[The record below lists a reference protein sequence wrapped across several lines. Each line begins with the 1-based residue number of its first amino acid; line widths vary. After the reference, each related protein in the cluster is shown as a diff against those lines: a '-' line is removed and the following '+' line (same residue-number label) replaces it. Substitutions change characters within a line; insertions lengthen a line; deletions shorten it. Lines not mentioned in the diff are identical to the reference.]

1 MPWCLPSWW
10 PANLRDRELRNLCV
24 LAGVSQ
30 QPDTV
35 ADSGSNI
42 SMTGTEKARTQRE
55 RGIEPGTPEWFRRP
69 YLTGEK
75 PTGRT
80 EHK

>member
-1 MPWCLPSWW
+1 M
-10 PANLRDRELRNLCV
+10 

-42 SMTGTEKARTQRE
+42 SMTGTEKARIQRE
-55 RGIEPGTPEWFRRP
+55 RGIQPGTPEWFQLWFSLH
-69 YLTGEK
+69 YLTGEN